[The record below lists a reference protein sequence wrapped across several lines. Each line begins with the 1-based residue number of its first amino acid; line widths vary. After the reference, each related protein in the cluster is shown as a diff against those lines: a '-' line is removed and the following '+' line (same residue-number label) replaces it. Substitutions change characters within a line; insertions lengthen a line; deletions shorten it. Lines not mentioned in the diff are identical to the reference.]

1 MSEQSKKNKLDSK
14 ISTNKHSRTNKF
26 ISKLKRLQYSFKQ
39 IFFEKEKSPKSL
51 NSLAAKVLRS
61 KKEIEKIQPYLDRL
75 YRALLSADIT
85 NIALTGTYG
94 SGKSTVIRTFQDIH
108 KSEDPNNE
116 FNYLNISLASF
127 KDEIIEKEEEEIEL
141 RERNGKKVV
150 NGSDKRSQENFERLL
165 EVSILQQMIYHVKP
179 SEIPDSRFKR
189 IVNLTNRKLI
199 VTSICFVTW
208 LVSAFSMFKFN
219 VYDKINPFTWTFYYK
234 DLNVISFLIISVFLG
249 GLTYIIFKLIRTF
262 GNSRISKINIKGELE
277 LGESVD
283 KSILNQHLDE
293 IIYFFQKTKF
303 NVVVIEDLDRFRDTE
318 IFTKLREI
326 NLLLNN
332 SDLIQRKIVFVY
344 AIRDDMFQGQERTK
358 FFDYIIPIIPFIN
371 PSNASDKLAELLE
384 EEDLLKVFSKSFID
398 DVVTFIDDID
408 MRLLTNII
416 QEYLVYKESLKHEL
430 TQDNLLSIII
440 YKNIY
445 PRDFSKLHKNEGD
458 LYDFI
463 TNKAI
468 YVKDAITKLDEEITL
483 NSTLISNIEKEKLDN
498 LKELKEVYL
507 YRLLSQLRNP
517 FQVFVKGEAIT
528 VDKLMEE
535 DNFSALLQERVISY
549 NSLDLDTSYRMYR
562 ARKTNLGK
570 SFSAIEKEV
579 NNRFS
584 YIERVERIN
593 SLNDNKLEELKEQNE
608 SLEERKEEIGKWSI
622 KQIFQN
628 EEVSNYLGSFED
640 SLLMKSLLVNGY
652 INENYLD
659 YISLF
664 HEVSITKGDYIFIRK
679 VKSGSSLDFD
689 YKIEKIENVI
699 KKIDETHFEKVAILN
714 HQIVEFIL
722 INKNRYKTRYKS
734 LGKLLNSEHKKVID
748 FIDSYKRSEETNNN
762 VLFKELPNV
771 WKGIWSFIIAENNKF
786 SEKKTNEY
794 FQLIVANAII
804 NQLEKLNNLKSL
816 KHHFSKLTNLGS
828 LIEDKNLTDK
838 LKSIASSFQ
847 TKFDNISELLNKN
860 EVLYRYVVSNN
871 NYKINNTNLLA
882 IVNSEGI
889 EKEDFEN
896 SNYSTIKNLNNQQP
910 LNYIERYIESYV
922 LDVYLQL
929 PNTEESEDSLISLLN
944 NSDLLIQTRKKIL
957 ENTIQVFQN
966 LSSFKDIEIKEEI
979 LNQYLISIKWEN
991 VMDYFNSYT
1000 NENMDSILINY
1011 LNTENVYKELAKSN
1025 LSSLDDDE
1033 EVKKKLALSIIYC
1046 DELSLSS
1053 HTKLRTCKG
1062 SNWTGLKLKGLSYDK
1077 VESMIKSKFIT
1088 LSLDYFDKT
1097 KEDFPG
1103 LHINLIEK
1111 SFNTFIKNYDEY
1123 EMDEEDHLFLLQSNF
1138 LLDSQKRQ
1146 FLDTLNEDGIV
1157 ENNGISNAAI
1167 KVYVNEKVDSL
1178 DYSFLYRLFNAENSN
1193 ELRIQLFNLNANNIN
1208 KTEARNLIEQLGYP
1222 YHRLTKPRKQA
1233 KLTNN
1238 QMNLEFTNILKSYGI
1253 LSSNREVKG
1262 KIKAVA
1268 SI

>member
-1 MSEQSKKNKLDSK
+1 MNKPSKKTKLNSK
-14 ISTNKHSRTNKF
+14 TTSDKHSRINKLL
-26 ISKLKRLQYSFKQ
+26 SKLKRLQYSFKQ
-39 IFFEKEKSPKSL
+39 IFFEKEISPKSL
-51 NSLAAKVLRS
+51 NSLAAKVLTS
-61 KKEIEKIQPYLDRL
+61 KKEIDKIQPYLDRL
-75 YRALLSADIT
+75 YRALSSDDIT

-94 SGKSTVIRTFQDIH
+94 SGKSTVIKTFQDIH
-108 KSEDPNNE
+108 KPEDPNND

-127 KDEIIEKEEEEIEL
+127 KDEIIEEEEEKNEIKVD
-141 RERNGKKVV
+141 NGDRVK
-150 NGSDKRSQENFERLL
+150 NGCVKRSQENFERLL

-179 SEIPDSRFKR
+179 SKIPDSRFKR
-189 IVNLTNRKLI
+189 IVNLTNKNLI
-199 VTSICFVTW
+199 ITSLCFVTW
-208 LVSAFSMFKFN
+208 LISAFSMLKFN
-219 VYDKINPFTWTFYYK
+219 VLSKINPFTWTFSYK
-234 DLNVISFLIISVFLG
+234 DFDVVSFLVISVFLG
-249 GLTYIIFKLIRTF
+249 GLTFIVFKLIRTF

-303 NVVVIEDLDRFRDTE
+303 NVVIIEDLDRFRDTE

-332 SDLIQRKIVFVY
+332 SELIQRKIVFVY
-344 AIRDDMFQGQERTK
+344 AIRDDMFQGQERIK

-384 EEDLLKVFSKSFID
+384 EEDLLKVFSKNFID

-430 TQDNLLSIII
+430 TQDNLLAIII

-535 DNFSALLQERVISY
+535 DNFSALLQERDISY
-549 NSLDLDTSYRMYR
+549 NSLDFDTSYRMYR

-748 FIDSYKRSEETNNN
+748 FIDSYKRNEETNNN

-794 FQLIVANAII
+794 FQLIVANATI

-816 KHHFSKLTNLGS
+816 KHHFSKLSNLGS

-847 TKFDNISELLNKN
+847 TKFDNISELLDKN
-860 EVLYRYVVSNN
+860 EVLYEYVVSND
-871 NYKINNTNLLA
+871 NYNINNTNLLA
-882 IVNSEGI
+882 IVNSEDI
-889 EKEDFEN
+889 NKEDFEN
-896 SNYSTIKNLNNQQP
+896 SNYSAIKNLNNQQP
-910 LNYIERYIESYV
+910 LDYIERYIENYV
-922 LDVYLQL
+922 TDVYLQL

-966 LSSFKDIEIKEEI
+966 LSDFKDIEIKEEI
-979 LNQYLISIKWEN
+979 LNQYLVSIKWEN

-1000 NENMDSILINY
+1000 NENLDSILINY
-1011 LNTENVYKELAKSN
+1011 LNNEDIYKELSNSN
-1025 LSSLDDDE
+1025 LSSLDDDDE
-1033 EVKKKLALSIIYC
+1033 IKKKFALAIIYC
-1046 DELSLSS
+1046 DDLSLKS
-1053 HTKLRTCKG
+1053 HSKLRGCHF
-1062 SNWTGLKLKGLSYDK
+1062 SSWTGLKLKGLSFDK
-1077 VESMIKSKFIT
+1077 VESMINSKFIT
-1088 LSLDYFDKT
+1088 LSIDYFDKA
-1097 KEDFPG
+1097 KEDFVG

-1111 SFNTFIKNYDEY
+1111 SFNTFIKNCDEY
-1123 EMDEEDHLFLLQSNF
+1123 EMDEEDYLSLMQSTV
-1138 LLDSQKRQ
+1138 LLDSQKKQ
-1146 FLDTLNEDGIV
+1146 FLDTLDENEIV
-1157 ENNGISNAAI
+1157 ENNGIAI
-1167 KVYVNEKVDSL
+1167 TATRVYANERVDSL
-1178 DYSFLYRLFNAENSN
+1178 DYSLLYGLFKAGNSN
-1193 ELRIQLFNLNANNIN
+1193 EFRIKLFNLNANNIS
-1208 KTEARNLIEQLGYP
+1208 KTEAMNLIGQLGYP
-1222 YHRLTKPRKQA
+1222 YNRLTKPRKQA
-1233 KLTNN
+1233 KLVNN
-1238 QMNLEFTNILKSYGI
+1238 KVNIEFTDILKSFGI
-1253 LSSNREVKG
+1253 ISSNREVKG
-1262 KIKAVA
+1262 MIKAVA